1 MYRRKKST
9 LEIRYDR
16 GEKLSDDE
24 IEQLIREIYDL
35 LTHHPLRSLHHGGY
49 CRYDN
54 DKDWKCHFCE
64 KEIKA
69 KSGYWGL
76 NDMHWSVGSKLCHE
90 CFLKFITMMEENEYL
105 MLLFEKIRGKE
116 LRILDIAAHDI

>member
-1 MYRRKKST
+1 MNRRKKST

-16 GEKLSDDE
+16 GEKLSNGE
-24 IEQLIREIYDL
+24 IEQLIREICNP
-35 LTHHPLRSLHHGGY
+35 LTPHPLWRLYHGGY
-49 CRYDN
+49 RRYNN

-64 KEIKA
+64 KKIKA

-76 NDMHWSVGSKLCHE
+76 KEMQWSVGSKLCHE
-90 CFLKFITMMEENEYL
+90 CFLKFLTMMEENEYL